1 MGLFTKATAALT
13 GSTKKLDGRLDLLEA
28 VCAGAARVMYADGDA
43 SDTEIANTKKA
54 ILSNKRLSGAFD
66 SRTIDKT
73 IDKMLDTASGGR
85 VGRAA
90 LMKEI
95 QEAAQK
101 NSSED
106 AETVLLTVLDIAE
119 SDGDI
124 SEAEMK
130 VAEQIATALGLKISA
145 YL

>member
-1 MGLFTKATAALT
+1 MGLFTKAASALT

-43 SDTEIANTKKA
+43 SDKEIDATKKA
-54 ILSNKRLSGAFD
+54 ILSNRRIAEAFD

-73 IDKMLDTASGGR
+73 IDKMLDTAAGGR

-95 QEAAQK
+95 TESGSR
-101 NSSED
+101 NS
-106 AETVLLTVLDIAE
+106 AEENETILLTVLDIAE

-130 VAEQIATALGLKISA
+130 VAEQIATSLGLKLSS
-145 YL
+145 YM